1 MVCSSQR
8 QNNINTFRSTLRK
21 DYMKVI
27 PYRLPNDSIQELFSF
42 ISQTLQ
48 EIIMPDTGR
57 KAHLLTM
64 TLNKDKRLTRQQ
76 KMNKR
81 FKNAFQMVMRKPVLR
96 TVNF

>member
-1 MVCSSQR
+1 MQ
-8 QNNINTFRSTLRK
+8 
-21 DYMKVI
+21 VI
-27 PYRLPNDSIQELFSF
+27 PYCLPNDSIQELFSS
-42 ISQTLQ
+42 ILQTLQ

>member
-1 MVCSSQR
+1 MQ
-8 QNNINTFRSTLRK
+8 
-21 DYMKVI
+21 VI
-27 PYRLPNDSIQELFSF
+27 PYRLPNDSIQELFSS
-42 ISQTLQ
+42 ILQTLQ
-48 EIIMPDTGR
+48 EIIMLDTGR

>member
-1 MVCSSQR
+1 MQ
-8 QNNINTFRSTLRK
+8 
-21 DYMKVI
+21 VI
-27 PYRLPNDSIQELFSF
+27 PYHLPNDSIQELFSS
-42 ISQTLQ
+42 ILQTLQ

>member
-1 MVCSSQR
+1 
-8 QNNINTFRSTLRK
+8 
-21 DYMKVI
+21 MKVI
-27 PYRLPNDSIQELFSF
+27 PYRLPNNPVRGLFSF

-48 EIIMPDTGR
+48 EFTMPDNGR

-76 KMNKR
+76 KQNKR
-81 FKNAFQMVMRKPVLR
+81 LKNAFQMVCRRPVLR

>member
-1 MVCSSQR
+1 
-8 QNNINTFRSTLRK
+8 
-21 DYMKVI
+21 
-27 PYRLPNDSIQELFSF
+27 LFSS
-42 ISQTLQ
+42 ILQTLQ

>member
-1 MVCSSQR
+1 ML
-8 QNNINTFRSTLRK
+8 I
-21 DYMKVI
+21 I
-27 PYRLPNDSIQELFSF
+27 PYRLPFSPIRGLFSHLF
-42 ISQTLQ
+42 TTLQ
-48 EIIMPDTGR
+48 EFTMPDNGR

>member
-1 MVCSSQR
+1 MQ
-8 QNNINTFRSTLRK
+8 
-21 DYMKVI
+21 VI
-27 PYRLPNDSIQELFSF
+27 PYRLPNDSIQELFSS
-42 ISQTLQ
+42 ILQTLQ

-96 TVNF
+96 AINF

>member
-1 MVCSSQR
+1 MQ
-8 QNNINTFRSTLRK
+8 
-21 DYMKVI
+21 VI
-27 PYRLPNDSIQELFSF
+27 PYRLPNNSIQELFSS
-42 ISQTLQ
+42 ILQTLQ

>member
-1 MVCSSQR
+1 MQ
-8 QNNINTFRSTLRK
+8 
-21 DYMKVI
+21 VI
-27 PYRLPNDSIQELFSF
+27 PYRLPNDSIQELFSS
-42 ISQTLQ
+42 ILQTLQ